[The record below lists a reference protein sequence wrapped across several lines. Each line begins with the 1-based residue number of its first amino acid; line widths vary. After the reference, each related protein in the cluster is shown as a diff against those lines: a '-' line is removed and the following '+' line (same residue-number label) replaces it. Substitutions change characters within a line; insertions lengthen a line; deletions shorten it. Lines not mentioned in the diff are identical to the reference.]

1 MNNRERLIEIAK
13 KHQLSHLGS
22 CLTAL
27 PIIEEIYAEKKP
39 EEKFVLSAGHAHL
52 AHLVV
57 KEGLGLL
64 NAEEALEKGGIHCDR
79 KVGCDVSTGSLG
91 QGLGIATGM
100 ALSDRSKNVYVLVS
114 DGEMSEGSVWE
125 ALRVAKE
132 QGLYNL
138 KIYLNANGWGAY
150 GPIDIQQLVIQIEA
164 FGFPVKVRLTNS
176 DIGTWTTGLLAHYKV
191 ADKDLK

>member
-176 DIGTWTTGLLAHYKV
+176 DIGTWAVGLQSHYKV
-191 ADKDLK
+191 ADKDLV